1 MIQLNIGFL
10 ASHSGSNMQAIIDNV
25 KLGNLKSNLCAVI
38 SNNSNSIAL
47 QRANDANIPAYHVSE
62 STNQGKVPYR
72 IIEIF
77 DYHNVD
83 TIILAGYM
91 KLLEPIVI
99 EHFKGRVL
107 NIHPA
112 LLPKFGGKCMYGM
125 NVHKAVI
132 EANEKYSGATIHLV
146 SAEYDKGRILA
157 QMQVPVIDDDT
168 PQSLAERVLKIEHK
182 LYSDTI
188 KKIELGEIQ
197 L

>member
-1 MIQLNIGFL
+1 MNILNIGFL
-10 ASHSGSNMQAIIDNV
+10 ASHSGSNMQAIIDNA
-25 KLGNLKSNLCAVI
+25 KNGIIKSNLCAVI
-38 SNNSNSIAL
+38 SNNSNSVAL
-47 QRANDANIPAYHVSE
+47 QRAADANIPAYHVSE
-62 STNQGKVPYR
+62 ATHQNRVSQR

-77 DYHNVD
+77 DSHNVD
-83 TIILAGYM
+83 LIVLAGYM

-99 EHFKGRVL
+99 EHFNGRVL

-112 LLPKFGGKCMYGM
+112 LLPKYGGKGMYGM

-132 EANEKYSGATIHLV
+132 EAKEKVSGATIHLV
-146 SAEYDKGRILA
+146 SPEYDKGRILS
-157 QMQVPVIDDDT
+157 QMQVPVLENDS
-168 PQSLAERVLKIEHK
+168 PEALADRVLKIEHI